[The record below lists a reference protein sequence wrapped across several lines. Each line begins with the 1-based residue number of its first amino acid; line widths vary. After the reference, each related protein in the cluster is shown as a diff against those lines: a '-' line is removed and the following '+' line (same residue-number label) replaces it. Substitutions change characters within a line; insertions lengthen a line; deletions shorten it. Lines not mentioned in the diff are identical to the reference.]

1 MLLSVT
7 VLIVLVV
14 VVFIIYFGI
23 TNLLKK
29 VEQYEDV
36 IQEYET
42 IIMNQQEYVKKVSEI
57 VSESRLL
64 INQIDDR
71 GIFEADDEV
80 GSFFR
85 YLKEIQELLNN
96 FIVVEIDGKSKK

>member
-7 VLIVLVV
+7 VLVVLVA
-14 VVFIIYFGI
+14 VVFTIYFGI

-57 VSESRLL
+57 VTESRSL

-71 GIFEADDEV
+71 GVFEADDEV

>member
-1 MLLSVT
+1 MLLT
-7 VLIVLVV
+7 VIAIMIFLIVA
-14 VVFIIYFGI
+14 FTIYFGI

-29 VEQYEDV
+29 VEQYED
-36 IQEYET
+36 IIKEYET

-57 VSESRLL
+57 VTESRSL
-64 INQIDDR
+64 ISQIDDR

-85 YLKEIQELLNN
+85 YLKEVQELLNN

>member
-7 VLIVLVV
+7 VLVVLVA
-14 VVFIIYFGI
+14 VVFTIYFGI

-57 VSESRLL
+57 VTESRSL

-85 YLKEIQELLNN
+85 YLKEVQELLNN
-96 FIVVEIDGKSKK
+96 FIIVDIDGKSKK

>member
-7 VLIVLVV
+7 VLVVLVV
-14 VVFIIYFGI
+14 VVFTIYFGI